1 MIELLIATA
10 LTCSEAQELIEKV
23 SVSQGIDRD
32 SVIEVINM
40 FEEISG
46 KKNLHN
52 FFLESSKV
60 GARKIT
66 FNVFLMGANF
76 DVVPEIGLP

>member
-32 SVIEVINM
+32 SVIEVIKATT
-40 FEEISG
+40 EPECY
-46 KKNLHN
+46 
-52 FFLESSKV
+52 ESEGSE
-60 GARKIT
+60 T
-66 FNVFLMGANF
+66 SNS
-76 DVVPEIGLP
+76 